1 VRARAPR
8 FSTSYDQ
15 QPVGSLKYVASLPV
29 RTAEPVGLL
38 RSLSSLL
45 QICFICFF
53 SCEQWRLP
61 ACIGAPY
68 QTIRTTSTAAAVLYM
83 VNLNFAALFVFIV
96 GRLITGAKE
105 RKTKGIIVVPSTCTK
120 IMISHRDVHITEIPQ
135 LLNSCGNSGIWE
147 RSFKTPEYLSV

>member
-38 RSLSSLL
+38 RSLSLILRCVMSPYFGNDDRTHSLL

-83 VNLNFAALFVFIV
+83 VNLNFAAC
-96 GRLITGAKE
+96 GRENIFE
-105 RKTKGIIVVPSTCTK
+105 YRGIIVGKYIVPCLFS
-120 IMISHRDVHITEIPQ
+120 
-135 LLNSCGNSGIWE
+135 LLVDSSRVRRKG
-147 RSFKTPEYLSV
+147 RQRV